1 MRLQND
7 ITGTPASFEPVIDY
21 IVTKIPRFTFEKFPM
36 ADSTLTTSMKSVGEV
51 MSIGRT
57 FKESFQKALV
67 SLETGLSGFESV
79 DLDDSTL
86 IREMTPRCK

>member
-1 MRLQND
+1 
-7 ITGTPASFEPVIDY
+7 
-21 IVTKIPRFTFEKFPM
+21 M
-36 ADSTLTTSMKSVGEV
+36 ADSTLTTAMKSVGEV

-79 DLDDSTL
+79 DLDDSSLT
-86 IREMTPRCK
+86 REIARPNADRPIYILEAFRRGRSVDEVFELSKD